1 MPARI
6 IPKRVVRLYIAE
18 WREHHGLKQQQLAEH
33 LGLTKGTISRWEA
46 RLGQPNLATQ
56 EAIAEALD
64 VDAMDLRRH
73 PDRPSADA
81 LLWDQPQE
89 IIDLALKYIVAI
101 RR

>member
-6 IPKRVVRLYIAE
+6 APKREVRLFLAE
-18 WREHHGLKQQQLAEH
+18 WREHLGLKQQQLADQ
-33 LGLTKGTISRWEA
+33 LGLTKATISRWEA
-46 RLGQPNLATQ
+46 LLGQPNLAAQ

-64 VDAMDLRRH
+64 IDVMDLRRH

-81 LLWDQPQE
+81 LLRDQPQE
-89 IIDLALKYIVAI
+89 IFDLALKYIAAI

>member
-1 MPARI
+1 M
-6 IPKRVVRLYIAE
+6 
-18 WREHHGLKQQQLAEH
+18 KQQQLADQ
-33 LGLTKGTISRWEA
+33 LGLTKGTISRSEA
-46 RLGQPNLATQ
+46 RLGQPNLTAQ

-64 VDAMDLRRH
+64 IDVMDLRRH